1 MKKEY
6 TIIITQDED
15 GYYIADVPELQGCH
29 TQAKSIDKLRD
40 RIKEAIELC
49 LEEKAQDILPLIL
62 LTSKK
67 LQYE

>member
-15 GYYIADVPELQGCH
+15 GYYIADVPELHGCH

-40 RIKEAIELC
+40 RIKEAIELY
-49 LEEKAQDILPLIL
+49 LEEKSSGYPAVNFIDVQKIAI
-62 LTSKK
+62 
-67 LQYE
+67 

>member
-29 TQAKSIDKLRD
+29 TQARSIDKLRD
-40 RIKEAIELC
+40 RIKEAIELR
-49 LEEKAQDILPLIL
+49 LEEKNSGYPAVNFIAVQKIAI
-62 LTSKK
+62 
-67 LQYE
+67 

>member
-6 TIIITQDED
+6 TVIITQDED

-29 TQAKSIDKLRD
+29 TQAKSIDKLRE

-49 LEEKAQDILPLIL
+49 LEEDHKYPAVNFIDIQKIAV
-62 LTSKK
+62 
-67 LQYE
+67 